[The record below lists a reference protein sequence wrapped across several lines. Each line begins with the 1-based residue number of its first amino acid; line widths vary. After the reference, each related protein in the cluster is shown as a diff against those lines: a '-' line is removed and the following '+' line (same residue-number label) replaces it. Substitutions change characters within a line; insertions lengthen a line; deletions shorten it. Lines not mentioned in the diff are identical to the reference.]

1 VSRPLYLDASVL
13 VGFWVETDVLSA
25 RAKSLLQARR
35 SVVIISDFASAE
47 FASAIARLVR
57 LGELPEPS
65 ARDVLRHFDDWRSRA
80 AQLAEVTPSDIGAA
94 DRAIRRLDL
103 TLRAPDAIHLAIA
116 DRLGAELA
124 TFDMR
129 MAACA
134 HALGVGVA

>member
-1 VSRPLYLDASVL
+1 MSRPLYLDASVL
-13 VGFWVETDVLSA
+13 VGLWVETDVLSVRA
-25 RAKSLLQARR
+25 RTLLQARP
-35 SVVIISDFASAE
+35 SVVIISDFASTE

-57 LGELPEPS
+57 LGELPKPS
-65 ARDVLRHFDDWRSRA
+65 ARDLLRHFDAWRSRA
-80 AQLAEVTPSDIGAA
+80 AQLAEITPSDIGAA

-124 TFDMR
+124 TFDTR

-134 HALGVGVA
+134 RTLGVVVA